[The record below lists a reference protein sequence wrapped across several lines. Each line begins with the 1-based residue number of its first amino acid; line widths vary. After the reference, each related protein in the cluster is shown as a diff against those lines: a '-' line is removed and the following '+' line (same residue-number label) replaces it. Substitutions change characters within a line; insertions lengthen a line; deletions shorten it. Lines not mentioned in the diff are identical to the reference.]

1 MHGAGN
7 LPAQGQAYA
16 MSSTLGLHTTNAAR
30 PVDDVPL
37 RLIPGRRA
45 ITIRANKKSRLVF
58 LTEPTGL
65 AAEQYTML
73 RRRLSTLHPLGGT
86 MLITSPGPGEGKTLT
101 SVNLAWW
108 LAEAGHHICLV
119 DLDFR
124 APGISPTL
132 GYAFEEDGVEDV
144 LTGNRTISQS
154 VRQINGSSLYV
165 LGIRKR
171 RASPGALLS
180 PASLTALLTDLRATF
195 QWVILDIAPVIPM
208 ADVAEVLPY
217 VDGALMVIRSGKT
230 DKSMVAP
237 SLAILG
243 SKLWGVVVNDSP
255 INGSSYYGYYGN
267 RKD

>member
-1 MHGAGN
+1 
-7 LPAQGQAYA
+7 
-16 MSSTLGLHTTNAAR
+16 MSSTLGLHTTNTAR

-45 ITIRANKKSRLVF
+45 ITIQPNKKSRLVF

-65 AAEQYTML
+65 AAEQYKMV
-73 RRRLSTLHPLGGT
+73 RRRLCTLHPLGGA
-86 MLITSPGPGEGKTLT
+86 MLITSPGQGEGKTLT
-101 SVNLAWW
+101 SVNLAWC
-108 LAEAGHHICLV
+108 LADGGHHTCLV

-132 GYAFEEDGVEDV
+132 GYAFEEDGVEDI
-144 LTGNRTISQS
+144 LTGIRTISQS
-154 VRQINGSSLYV
+154 ARQIKGRSLYV
-165 LGIRKR
+165 LGIKKR
-171 RASPGALLS
+171 LASPGELLS
-180 PASLTALLTDLRATF
+180 AASLTPLLADLRATF
-195 QWVILDIAPVIPM
+195 QWVLLDIAPIIPM

-217 VDGALMVIRSGKT
+217 VDGALMVMRSGKT

-243 SKLWGVVVNDSP
+243 SKLWGVVMNDSP

>member
-1 MHGAGN
+1 
-7 LPAQGQAYA
+7 
-16 MSSTLGLHTTNAAR
+16 MSSTLGLHTTNMAR
-30 PVDDVPL
+30 QVDDVPL
-37 RLIPGRRA
+37 RLIPGRRVV
-45 ITIRANKKSRLVF
+45 TIQPNKKSRLVF

-65 AAEQYTML
+65 AAEQYKML
-73 RRRLSTLHPLGGT
+73 RRRLCTLHPLGGA
-86 MLITSPGPGEGKTLT
+86 MLITSPGPCEGKTLT
-101 SVNLAWW
+101 SVNLAWC
-108 LAEAGHHICLV
+108 LADASHHTCMV

-132 GYAFEEDGVEDV
+132 GYVFEEDGVEDI
-144 LTGNRTISQS
+144 LTGHRTISQS
-154 VRQINGSSLYV
+154 VRKIGGPSLYV
-165 LGIRKR
+165 LGIKKR
-171 RASPGALLS
+171 LGSPGELLS
-180 PASLTALLTDLRATF
+180 SASLTPLLADLRATF

-237 SLAILG
+237 SLEILG
-243 SKLWGVVVNDSP
+243 SKLWGVVLNDSP

>member
-1 MHGAGN
+1 
-7 LPAQGQAYA
+7 
-16 MSSTLGLHTTNAAR
+16 MSSTLGLHTTNTAR

-37 RLIPGRRA
+37 RLIPGRRV
-45 ITIRANKKSRLVF
+45 ITIRSNKKSRLVF

-65 AAEQYTML
+65 AAEQYKML
-73 RRRLSTLHPLGGT
+73 RRRLCTLHPHGGA

-101 SVNLAWW
+101 SVNLAWC
-108 LAEAGHHICLV
+108 LADAGHHTCLV

-124 APGISPTL
+124 APGISPTV

-144 LTGNRTISQS
+144 LTGKRTISQS
-154 VRQINGSSLYV
+154 VRQIGGRSLYV
-165 LGIRKR
+165 LGIKNRL
-171 RASPGALLS
+171 ASPGEFLS
-180 PASLTALLTDLRATF
+180 SASLTPLLADLRATF
-195 QWVILDIAPVIPM
+195 QWVLLDIAPVIPM

-230 DKSMVAP
+230 DKSMVTP

-243 SKLWGVVVNDSP
+243 SKLWGVVMNDSP
-255 INGSSYYGYYGN
+255 INGSSYYGYYRN